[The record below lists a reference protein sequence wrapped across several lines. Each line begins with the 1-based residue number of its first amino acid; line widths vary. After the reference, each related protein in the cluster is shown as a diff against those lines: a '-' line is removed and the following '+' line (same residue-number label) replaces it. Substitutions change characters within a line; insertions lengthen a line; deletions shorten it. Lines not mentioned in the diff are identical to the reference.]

1 MNTTELSYKPLKMI
15 RQQTNPS
22 AEDQSIIISKSVSDQ
37 KTISS
42 LFVTD
47 LPFTADSALKAG
59 IPIVGYKGITNQYSE
74 NLQVLHPD
82 FAQLLQEKKVST
94 IVLVYNSDVLDH
106 TAGRSCP
113 GA

>member
-1 MNTTELSYKPLKMI
+1 MDTKNTTEITGFSPVLYYKPLI
-15 RQQTNPS
+15 LNIEQSFQQPVYLPV
-22 AEDQSIIISKSVSDQ
+22 AVSNQ
-37 KTISS
+37 KTIAS

-82 FAQLLQEKKVST
+82 FTQLLQEKKVT
-94 IVLVYNSDVLDH
+94 TVVLV
-106 TAGRSCP
+106 
-113 GA
+113 